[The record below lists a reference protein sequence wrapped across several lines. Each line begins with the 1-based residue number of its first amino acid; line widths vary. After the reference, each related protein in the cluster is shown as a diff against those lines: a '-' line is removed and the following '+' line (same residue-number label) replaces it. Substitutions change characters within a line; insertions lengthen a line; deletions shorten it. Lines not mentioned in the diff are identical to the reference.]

1 MSKRTSVNDVK
12 EIEQLNELD
21 DIVKD
26 KRNNKRANAKKKRRN
41 RHYVNLLIKHQLNH
55 IQEPTAI

>member
-12 EIEQLNELD
+12 EIEQLDELD

-26 KRNNKRANAKKKRRN
+26 KRNNKRANAKKIRRN
-41 RHYVNLLIKHQLNH
+41 RHYVNLLIKYQLNH
-55 IQEPTAI
+55 FQEPTNN

>member
-12 EIEQLNELD
+12 EIEQLDELD

-26 KRNNKRANAKKKRRN
+26 KRNNKRANAKKIRRN
-41 RHYVNLLIKHQLNH
+41 RHYVNLLIKYQLNH
-55 IQEPTAI
+55 IQEPTAS

>member
-12 EIEQLNELD
+12 DIEQLNELD

>member
-12 EIEQLNELD
+12 DIEQLNELD

-26 KRNNKRANAKKKRRN
+26 KRNNKRANEKKN
-41 RHYVNLLIKHQLNH
+41 EETGIMLIY
-55 IQEPTAI
+55 